1 MKNSVTDFSRISD
14 VELSVV
20 IVTHG
25 AREMTLDC
33 LESVAIETRRLA
45 SEVLVVDNAS
55 ENGLAREIA
64 ARFPHFHVVAQFA
77 NLGFAAAANLAA
89 DFARGRFLLFLN
101 PDTIV
106 ADGALD
112 RLLEFARARPGA
124 GIWGGRTLYG
134 DGAVNPTSCR
144 RAPSLWSLLCS
155 AFALDTRYPQSRL
168 FAAMGYGGWQ
178 RDRERSVDVVCGC
191 FLLVDRAVWH
201 RLAGFSPAF
210 FMYGEDDDLCMRARQ
225 AGFHPAFTPAATIIH
240 YGSGTELNQDRKIGQ
255 ILASR
260 ALLIRSHFPMPA
272 RPLAALLLML
282 RPWLGSRFGRPSLRP
297 LWRSIW
303 ARRSQWIAGRFA

>member
-1 MKNSVTDFSRISD
+1 MNKIPDI
-14 VELSVV
+14 ELSII

-25 AREMTLDC
+25 AREMTLEC
-33 LESVAIETRRLA
+33 LKSLEIETRGLGR
-45 SEVLVVDNAS
+45 EVLVVDNAS
-55 ENGLAREIA
+55 ETGFAGEIA
-64 ARFPHFHVVAQFA
+64 ATFPRFQVLAQVA

-89 DFARGRFLLFLN
+89 DSAGGRFLLFLN
-101 PDTIV
+101 PDTV
-106 ADGALD
+106 VLGGALD

-134 DGAVNPTSCR
+134 DGTVNPTSCR
-144 RAPSLWSLLCS
+144 RAPTLWSLLCS
-155 AFALDTRYPQSRL
+155 AFALDTRYPQSNL

-178 RDRERSVDVVCGC
+178 RDSERCVDVVCGC
-191 FLLVDRAVWH
+191 FLLVDRAVWN

-210 FMYGEDDDLCMRARQ
+210 FMYGEDDDLCLRAHR
-225 AGFHPAFTPAATIIH
+225 AGFHPAFTPAAAIIH

-260 ALLIRSHFPMPA
+260 ALLIRAHFPMLA
-272 RPLAALLLML
+272 GPLAALLLIL